1 MEYFEP
7 LPVRRDGDDTAP
19 LVLVEGH
26 RLHTRGLGR
35 GEEAQHTSAAELVT
49 TDKKYLILGQ
59 DRQKMDTAAAKLHPK
74 EILRDFIFDLGVF
87 YLESHGGPEIL
98 SLYYQTSS
106 PGAAKSCHMKTINRI
121 PRTPL
126 REYGMNQPVA

>member
-1 MEYFEP
+1 MYFCLFQTVLLIAYLEP

-19 LVLVEGH
+19 LVLLVGH

-59 DRQKMDTAAAKLHPK
+59 DQPALVCFEIHIELISTRTTKQASQASKPSKQAKQSRAKQANKTSKQAKL
-74 EILRDFIFDLGVF
+74 
-87 YLESHGGPEIL
+87 ESVAL
-98 SLYYQTSS
+98 SRAS
-106 PGAAKSCHMKTINRI
+106 
-121 PRTPL
+121 
-126 REYGMNQPVA
+126 